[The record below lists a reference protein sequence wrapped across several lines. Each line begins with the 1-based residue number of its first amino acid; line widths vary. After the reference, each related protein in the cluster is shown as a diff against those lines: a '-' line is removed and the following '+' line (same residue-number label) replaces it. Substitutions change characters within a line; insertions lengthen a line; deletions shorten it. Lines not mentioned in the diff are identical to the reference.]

1 MMEEKKTPRAVA
13 KKLITPNMQE
23 WLPVSPKMPEKPQQS
38 AEEEALLEPAAAQ
51 GLESENLESE
61 NLETENLESEN
72 LETENLES
80 EAENHNASSL
90 IQNLETQDFESDLR
104 ELDSEEVDS
113 EELISEEEEPSKE
126 TFVFAPPVEE
136 EPHSRVAL
144 SDNKSGLGM
153 GWYVVHTYSGYENK
167 VKANIEKAIE
177 NRHLENEILEVRVPL
192 QDVMELKNGVEKT
205 TQKKMFPG
213 YVLLH
218 MDADNNDAWYV
229 VRNTR
234 GVTGFVGP
242 GSKPVPLTEA
252 ELKALDFGVDTAVE
266 FAEGDVISVTA
277 GVWKDTVG
285 TVQKIDAARQTVTI
299 NVEMFGRET
308 PVEINFTDVK
318 KMWD

>member
-1 MMEEKKTPRAVA
+1 MEEKKKAVA

-23 WLPVSPKMPEKPQQS
+23 WLPVSPKLPERPQETEDVETDETVAETAFDPEPVAE
-38 AEEEALLEPAAAQ
+38 AEE
-51 GLESENLESE
+51 
-61 NLETENLESEN
+61 
-72 LETENLES
+72 
-80 EAENHNASSL
+80 
-90 IQNLETQDFESDLR
+90 I
-104 ELDSEEVDS
+104 VV
-113 EELISEEEEPSKE
+113 EEPVPVPE
-126 TFVFAPPVEE
+126 PVEE

-205 TQKKMFPG
+205 SQKKMFPG

-234 GVTGFVGP
+234 GVTGFVEW
-242 GSKPVPLTEA
+242 EA
-252 ELKALDFGVDTAVE
+252 NPCRSRKQSLRRL
-266 FAEGDVISVTA
+266 ISVWIPA
-277 GVWKDTVG
+277 LNSLRV
-285 TVQKIDAARQTVTI
+285 
-299 NVEMFGRET
+299 M
-308 PVEINFTDVK
+308 
-318 KMWD
+318 